1 MSTDRPR
8 STAIT
13 IEDSS
18 DISIGRGRIIGAD
31 VGIHAARSSNIRIGD
46 FQFLSRDVVVA
57 LERSDAQALVAALG
71 LPATASPQ
79 LTAEALARVASTD
92 GSPEAAVAV
101 VKDSR
106 LMRALGST
114 ADVIAIAQLLVQAHT
129 SGFVA
134 RILEVLS
141 RG

>member
-1 MSTDRPR
+1 MNSGRPR
-8 STAIT
+8 STGIT

-18 DISIGRGRIIGAD
+18 DISIGKGRIIGAD
-31 VGIHAARSSNIRIGD
+31 VGIHAVRSSNIRIGD
-46 FQFLSRDVVVA
+46 YQFISRDVVDA
-57 LERSDAQALVAALG
+57 LERSDAKALVAALG
-71 LPATASPQ
+71 LPAQATPQ
-79 LTAEALARVASTD
+79 LTAEALAGVVSTD

-101 VKDSR
+101 VKESR
-106 LMRALGST
+106 LMKALGST

-134 RILEVLS
+134 RIFEVLS